1 LPEEVGSPKDLT
13 LHFKGLPQGSA
24 RVSIVDDE
32 HGSPLPAYKELG
44 APQSPTP
51 AQIAQLRKAAA
62 LPDAQPRAINH
73 ETLTITLQ
81 PRALA
86 LVEITK

>member
-1 LPEEVGSPKDLT
+1 
-13 LHFKGLPQGSA
+13 
-24 RVSIVDDE
+24 VDDE
-32 HGSPLPAYKELG
+32 HGSPLPVYKQLG

-62 LPDAQPRAINH
+62 LPDAQSRTINH

-86 LVEITK
+86 LVEITQ